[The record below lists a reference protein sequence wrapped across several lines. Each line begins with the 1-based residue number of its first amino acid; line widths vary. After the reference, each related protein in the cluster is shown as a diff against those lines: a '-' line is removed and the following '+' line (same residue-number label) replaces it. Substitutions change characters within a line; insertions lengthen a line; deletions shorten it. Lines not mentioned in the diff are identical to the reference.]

1 MSTAAIVEA
10 IVGMMTTPYLLIV
23 GPNRNPN

>member
-10 IVGMMTTPYLLIV
+10 IVGTMITPYLLIV